1 MQVQGVNTALDDG
14 AVQKVY
20 EKDLDKDAFLRLL
33 VTQLQN
39 QDPLE
44 PMDNT
49 AFVAQLA
56 QFSSLEGINNIEKA
70 VSGLSAEMSGAKDY
84 GALSLIGRRL
94 KVDAGTFAY
103 QGEDVSLGY
112 TLDKDAA
119 NAMMSVYDSSG
130 RQVDAI
136 RLGGVSRGSHETTW
150 GNGRTGDSYSFTV
163 SAADASGGQIPART
177 FTLGPVTGVSFES
190 GATEIHMNGLT
201 VDMDRI
207 IEIY

>member
-1 MQVQGVNTALDDG
+1 MQVQGVNPALDAG
-14 AVQKVY
+14 AVQKAY
-20 EKDLDKDAFLRLL
+20 EKNLDKDAFLRLL
-33 VTQLQN
+33 VAQLQN

-56 QFSSLEGINNIEKA
+56 EFSSLEGITNIEKA
-70 VSGLSAEMSGAKDY
+70 VTGLTEEMSGAKDY
-84 GALSLIGRRL
+84 GVLSLIGRRL
-94 KVDAGTFAY
+94 KKDGGTFMY
-103 QGEDVSLGY
+103 SGEGESLGY

-119 NAMMSVYDSSG
+119 NAMLSVFDSSG

-136 RLGGVSRGSHETTW
+136 RLGGAIRGSHETTW
-150 GNGRTGDSYSFTV
+150 GNGRTGDSYSFNVYAT
-163 SAADASGGQIPART
+163 DASGGQIPART
-177 FTLGPVTGVSFES
+177 FTTGPVTGVSFSS
-190 GATEIHMNGLT
+190 GSPVVNMNGLT

>member
-1 MQVQGVNTALDDG
+1 MQVQGVNPALDAG
-14 AVQKVY
+14 AIQKAY
-20 EKDLDKDAFLRLL
+20 EKNLDKDAFLRLL
-33 VTQLQN
+33 VTQLQH

-56 QFSSLEGINNIEKA
+56 QFSSLEGITNIEKA
-70 VSGLSAEMSGAKDY
+70 VKGLTEEMSGAKDY
-84 GALSLIGRRL
+84 GALSLIGKRL
-94 KVDAGTFAY
+94 KVDGGVFRY
-103 QGEDVSLGY
+103 SGEAASLGY

-119 NAMMSVYDSSG
+119 KAMISVFDSSG

-136 RLGGVSRGSHETTW
+136 RLEGVSRGSHETTW
-150 GNGRTGDSYSFTV
+150 GNGRTGDSYSFSV
-163 SAADASGGQIPART
+163 SAVDASGGQIPGRT
-177 FTLGPVTGVSFES
+177 FTSGPVTGVSFSS
-190 GATEIHMNGLT
+190 GRPVVHMNGLT